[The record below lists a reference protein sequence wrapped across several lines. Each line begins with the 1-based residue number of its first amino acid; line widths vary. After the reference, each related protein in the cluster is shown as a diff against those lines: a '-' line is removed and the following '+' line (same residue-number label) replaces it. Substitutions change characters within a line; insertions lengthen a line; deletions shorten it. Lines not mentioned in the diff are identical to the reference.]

1 MYTSGNRQQRQWILM
16 AAREQ
21 ELLPT
26 TEGALD
32 MKYNMEMMLDGY
44 PGQEH
49 SFPIF
54 PIYNDVVELTAK
66 TGLAYTPTLLVSYG
80 GPFGENYFYTRE
92 NPHDDPKL
100 GRFTP
105 HAVLDGATRR
115 RGAGVGPGPGGWF
128 RDEEHVFDDHA
139 EGVKAIVE
147 AGGRVGVGSHGQLQG
162 LGYHWELWAMQSGG
176 LSEHDALRTATLL
189 GAESIGLDGDLGTI
203 EPGKLAD
210 LVILEENPLDDIR
223 HTNTIRYVMKNGRL
237 YYGDTLNERWPDER
251 TLEITWQSDEPD
263 DLPAGIRD

>member
-1 MYTSGNRQQRQWILM
+1 MCIRDR
-16 AAREQ
+16 
-21 ELLPT
+21 
-26 TEGALD
+26 
-32 MKYNMEMMLDGY
+32 
-44 PGQEH
+44 
-49 SFPIF
+49 
-54 PIYNDVVELTAK
+54 
-66 TGLAYTPTLLVSYG
+66 
-80 GPFGENYFYTRE
+80 FGENYFYTRE
-92 NPHDDPKL
+92 NPHDDAKL
-100 GRFTP
+100 RRFTP
-105 HAVLDGATRR
+105 HSVLDGATRR

-139 EGVKAIVE
+139 KGVKAIVE

-176 LSEHDALRTATLL
+176 LSEHDALRTATIL
-189 GAESIGLDGDLGTI
+189 GAESIGRDAELGTI

-210 LVILEENPLDDIR
+210 LVILEASPLADSR